1 MKHPQRGS
9 SHAATQPSDVRAS
22 VRLEGWKVAIAIAA
36 AIVMA
41 PVVGVALLVLLAAM
55 LPMLALLAPMFLG
68 FWLQH
73 RPPASMAARR
83 SLVLRVPMSHPAA
96 P

>member
-1 MKHPQRGS
+1 MKHPQRVS
-9 SHAATQPSDVRAS
+9 YHETTHASDVRAS

-36 AIVMA
+36 AIVIA
-41 PVVGVALLVLLAAM
+41 PVIGVALLVLLATM
-55 LPMLALLAPMFLG
+55 LPMLSLLVPMFLG

-73 RPPASMAARR
+73 RRPASVTAPR
-83 SLVLRVPMSHPAA
+83 SLVLHAPMSHPAA

>member
-1 MKHPQRGS
+1 MKHPRRVS
-9 SHAATQPSDVRAS
+9 DHETTQPSDVRAS
-22 VRLEGWKVAIAIAA
+22 VRLEGWKVAIAVAA

-55 LPMLALLAPMFLG
+55 LPMLSLLAPVFLG
-68 FWLQH
+68 FWVQH